1 MKRWGLVHKLIAA
14 VCIICILFT
23 GIFIIVQARMFITA
37 FQAQQTE
44 QLEADAQAAQD
55 YIHLYLQQLKNLAV
69 NAAMRE
75 EFKSG
80 DSNRMIAALERFV
93 DQTAESVH
101 FAFFVDANEN
111 ILCSNQ
117 VIFRV
122 VQITLDYDMPLQ
134 IVREMGGGYSVYVSY
149 PYRSSTSTMPA
160 IAFAR
165 RIYDAGEYVGTVVL
179 EVDLTTAC
187 NTLQAAANLQRH
199 SFLVATQSGEKVFG
213 VEKFQIAN
221 ETVEKMLA
229 QQEQWSG
236 YQDEYGT
243 YRVYASDAAA
253 SDWRI
258 LLIANENNLY
268 ASISAMVVRIAL
280 ISAALLI
287 TLMLVIIVSVN
298 HFTIPLLRL
307 TEAMNRLDESELALQ
322 ERLET
327 DRKDEIGD
335 LSRAFQNLLNRIQQL
350 MRKQHEIER
359 KRTHAEIRALQ
370 NQLRPHFLYNT
381 LNTISSLALS
391 GHADKVPSAISA
403 LIHLLAM
410 CTDKTD
416 AIVSLSDEVETTRY
430 YLDIMSLRYGDRFD
444 SVIRVPDAL
453 ADCAVP
459 KLVLQ
464 PLVENAVFHGL
475 HSATHNGMLEIEA
488 YVNEGGQLVLS
499 VLDDGSGIP
508 PEILASLLT
517 EEGEAHSTGLRNT
530 HSRIQLYF
538 GNQYGLRIQSI
549 PGVGTRVEA
558 VLPYKSMDAIQA
570 MIKGEMI

>member
-23 GIFIIVQARMFITA
+23 GIFIIVQARMFKTA

-134 IVREMGGGYSVYVSY
+134 IVREMGGGYSVYVSN

>member
-1 MKRWGLVHKLIAA
+1 MKRYGLVHKLIAA
-14 VCIICILFT
+14 VCVICILFT
-23 GIFIIVQARMFITA
+23 GLFIVLQVSMFKTA

-69 NAAMRE
+69 NAALRE
-75 EFKSG
+75 ELKSG
-80 DSNRMIAALERFV
+80 DPDQIVATLERFV

-101 FAFFVDANEN
+101 FAFFVDADEN
-111 ILCSNQ
+111 IFCSNQ
-117 VIFRV
+117 IVFRV
-122 VQITLDYDMPLQ
+122 VQITMNYDMPLQ
-134 IVREMGGGYSVYVSY
+134 IAREMSSGYAVYVSN

-165 RIYDAGEYVGTVVL
+165 RVYDAGQYMGTVVL
-179 EVDLTTAC
+179 EVDLATAC
-187 NTLQAAANLQRH
+187 TALQSAANLQRH
-199 SFLVATQSGEKVFG
+199 SFLVVTQMGEKVFG
-213 VEKFQIAN
+213 VEKFHPADATI
-221 ETVEKMLA
+221 ERMLM
-229 QQEQWSG
+229 QQESWKG
-236 YQDEYGT
+236 YQDEHGA
-243 YRVYASDAAA
+243 YRVYAPNAAV

-258 LLIANENNLY
+258 LLIADESSLY

-280 ISAALLI
+280 ISAALLV

-307 TEAMNRLDESELALQ
+307 TEVMNRLDESELALR
-322 ERLET
+322 EKLEV

-335 LSRAFQNLLNRIQQL
+335 LSRAFQNLLDRIQQL

-381 LNTISSLALS
+381 LNTISALALS
-391 GHADKVPSAISA
+391 GQGEKVPSAISA
-403 LIHLLAM
+403 LIHLLVM
-410 CTDKTD
+410 CTDKTE
-416 AIVSLSDEVETTRY
+416 AIVSLADEVQTTRY
-430 YLDIMSLRYGDRFD
+430 YLAIMSLRYGDRFD
-444 SVIRVPDAL
+444 STIRVPETL
-453 ADCAVP
+453 EGCAVP

-475 HSATHNGMLEIEA
+475 HSASHHGMLEVEA
-488 YVNEGGQLVLS
+488 YLNEEGHLVLS
-499 VLDDGSGIP
+499 VLDDGDGIP
-508 PEILASLLT
+508 PEKLAILLT
-517 EEGEAHSTGLRNT
+517 DEGDMHSTGLRNT

-538 GNQYGLRIQSI
+538 GDQYGLRIQSI

-558 VLPYKSMDAIQA
+558 VLPCQSIDAVKD
-570 MIKGEMI
+570 MMKEDVK

>member
-23 GIFIIVQARMFITA
+23 GIFIIVQARMFKTA

-80 DSNRMIAALERFV
+80 DPSRMIAALERFV

-122 VQITLDYDMPLQ
+122 VQITMDYDMPLQ
-134 IVREMGGGYSVYVSY
+134 IVREMGGGYSVYVSN

-221 ETVEKMLA
+221 ATVEKLLA

-298 HFTIPLLRL
+298 HFNIPLLRL

-327 DRKDEIGD
+327 ERKDEIGD

-391 GHADKVPSAISA
+391 GHGDKVPSAISA

-488 YVNEGGQLVLS
+488 YENEDGQLVLS
-499 VLDDGSGIP
+499 VLDDGSGIL
-508 PEILASLLT
+508 PEKLASLLT

-558 VLPYKSMDAIQA
+558 VLPYRSMDAIQA

>member
-23 GIFIIVQARMFITA
+23 GIFIIVQARMFKTA

-134 IVREMGGGYSVYVSY
+134 IVREMGGGYSVYVSN

-307 TEAMNRLDESELALQ
+307 TEAMKRLDESELALQ

-403 LIHLLAM
+403 LIHLLAI

-530 HSRIQLYF
+530 HSRIQIYF